1 MFRSPF
7 PKGKEKSQPVVKLW
21 EKILQASADG
31 QDFSE
36 HTRQDAQTTASATSH
51 SSGLSLNSKA
61 KKFFIV
67 INFFI

>member
-51 SSGLSLNSKA
+51 P
-61 KKFFIV
+61 
-67 INFFI
+67 